1 MQISVTFKKIDPSET
16 LKNYVNDKMDRL
28 DKYFDNPAE
37 ANVVL
42 SVEKF
47 RHAAE
52 VTIAGD
58 GFKVKGSEET
68 DDMYPAIDMVLGKL
82 EKQIKKNKKRFKK
95 RRAAARAGSE
105 RDRLKAL
112 DKAGL
117 SEVKER
123 KVIRAEQIEVKPMD
137 IEEAIM
143 QMELINNS
151 FLVFR
156 NTRTERVNVL
166 YRRRDDNYG
175 LIEATA

>member
-1 MQISVTFKKIDPSET
+1 MQIAVTFKKIDSSDT
-16 LKNYVNDKMDRL
+16 LKSHVQDKMNRL
-28 DKYFDNPAE
+28 DKYWDNPAE

-47 RHAAE
+47 RHIAE

-58 GFKVKGSEET
+58 GFKVKGTEET
-68 DDMYPAIDMVLGKL
+68 DTMYSAIDMVIDKL
-82 EKQIKKNKKRFKK
+82 EKQIKKNKKRYKK

-105 RDRLKAL
+105 RDRLNAL

-117 SEVKER
+117 SEIKEPR
-123 KVIRAEQIEVKPMD
+123 VIKAEQIEVIPMD
-137 IEEAIM
+137 IDEAIM

-156 NTRTERVNVL
+156 NSRTEKVNVL
-166 YRRRDDNYG
+166 YRRKDDNYG
-175 LIEATA
+175 LIEATP

>member
-1 MQISVTFKKIDPSET
+1 MQIAVTFKKIDPSDT
-16 LKNYVNDKMDRL
+16 LKDYVHDKMNRL
-28 DKYFDNPAE
+28 DKYWDNPAE

-47 RHAAE
+47 RHIAE
-52 VTIAGD
+52 VTISGD
-58 GFKVKGSEET
+58 GFKVKGTEET
-68 DDMYPAIDMVLGKL
+68 DSMYSAIDIVIDKL
-82 EKQIKKNKKRFKK
+82 EKQIKKNKERFKK

-105 RDRLKAL
+105 RHRLKVM

-117 SEVKER
+117 SKIKER
-123 KVIRAEQIEVKPMD
+123 KVIKAEQIEVIPMD

-143 QMELINNS
+143 QMELINHS

-156 NTRTERVNVL
+156 NARTEKVNVL
-166 YRRRDDNYG
+166 YRRKDDNYG